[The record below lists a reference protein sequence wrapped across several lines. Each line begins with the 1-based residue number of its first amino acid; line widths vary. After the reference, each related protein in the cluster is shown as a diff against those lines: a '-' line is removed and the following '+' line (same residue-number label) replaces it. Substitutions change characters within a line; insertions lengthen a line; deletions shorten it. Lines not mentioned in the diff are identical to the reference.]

1 MPPARG
7 VASRKITE
15 ICNWKGEAFP
25 HIKRRS
31 RERFIAMSEINVQLN
46 DSAPVQ
52 VPSSTTVAEAL
63 KKLDRDLAKQALAA
77 RVNGR
82 EVDLASPIQA
92 PENGDAVR
100 IEPVLPQTRD
110 GLDVLRHSTAHLLA
124 AAVLDLFPGTKLGI
138 GPALLDDPRY
148 GFFYD
153 VIAPRPLTEADLP
166 VIEKKMRDIAK
177 RNMSYRRD
185 EIPKA
190 EALRIFNERDEPLK
204 CELIDEKAGETVSV
218 YYIDGSPFL
227 DFCLGPHV
235 PNTNRLKAFKVLSL
249 AGAYWKGDAER
260 PQMQRIYGTAF
271 FTQEELDGWLKQREE
286 AEKRDHRRLGR
297 ELDLFSIQEQY
308 GQGLVF
314 WHPKG
319 GIVRQQMEDYLR
331 EELIRRNYSFVYT
344 PHIAKRELW
353 QLSGHEQNYGDSM
366 FAPTTLE
373 ETEFRL
379 KPMNCPFHIGI
390 YKSQQRSYRDLP
402 QRYSEMGTV
411 YRAELSGTLHGLMR
425 VRGFTVD
432 DAHLFCTPEQIPRE
446 IDDCVDFAYQV
457 LKTFGFDK
465 IKFELS
471 VKGSDTSKNYFGLEA
486 DWEKA
491 EQALAAGLDA
501 RGIKYDRV
509 EGEAAFYGPKI
520 DFKIEDAIG
529 RLWQLGT
536 VQWDFN
542 LPERFELEY
551 IGEDNKPHRPVM
563 VHRALFGSIE
573 RFFGVLI
580 EHYAGAFPM
589 WLAPVQV
596 AVLPITDR
604 INKYAETVAQQL
616 RAAGLRVE
624 VNVRNDKIGAKI
636 RDAQLQK
643 IPFML
648 VLGDREM
655 EQSQVAVRER
665 TKGDLG
671 AMSLNDFEQM
681 AQRLVKTRALAN
693 T

>member
-1 MPPARG
+1 
-7 VASRKITE
+7 
-15 ICNWKGEAFP
+15 
-25 HIKRRS
+25 
-31 RERFIAMSEINVQLN
+31 MSDLNVQLK
-46 DSAPVQ
+46 DGPATMMAGPI
-52 VPSSTTVAEAL
+52 TVGEAL
-63 KKLDRDLAKQALAA
+63 KKLDRDIAKQALAA
-77 RVNGR
+77 RVDGR
-82 EVDLASPIQA
+82 EVDLAYTLREQQ
-92 PENGDAVR
+92 NGEPVK
-100 IEPVLPQTRD
+100 IEPVLPETRD

-148 GFFYD
+148 GYFYD
-153 VIAPRPLTEADLP
+153 VIAPQPLTESDLP
-166 VIEKKMRDIAK
+166 VIEKRMRQIAS
-177 RNMSYRRD
+177 RNLPYRRD
-185 EIPKA
+185 EISKA
-190 EALRIFNERDEPLK
+190 EALRIFQERDEPLK
-204 CELIDEKAGETVSV
+204 RELIDEKAGEVVSV
-218 YYIDGSPFL
+218 YYIDNSPFL

-235 PNTNRLKAFKVLSL
+235 PNTNKLRAFKLLSL
-249 AGAYWKGDAER
+249 AGAYWKGDATQT
-260 PQMQRIYGTAF
+260 QMQRIYGTAY
-271 FTQEELDGWLKQREE
+271 FTQEQLDAWLKQREE
-286 AEKRDHRRLGR
+286 AEKRDHRRLGK

-308 GQGLVF
+308 GQGLIF

-319 GIVRQQMEDYLR
+319 GIIRQQMEDYLR
-331 EELIRRNYSFVYT
+331 EELVRRNYSFVYT

-353 QLSGHEQNYGDSM
+353 QISGHEQNYADSM

-379 KPMNCPFHIGI
+379 KPMNCPFHIAI

-402 QRYSEMGTV
+402 QRYAEMGTV

-432 DAHLFCTPEQIPRE
+432 DAHLFCTPEQVRQE

-457 LKTFGFDK
+457 LKTFGFEK

-471 VKGSDTSKNYFGLEA
+471 VKGSDTSKQWFGNEDDWANAEAVLAAALEA
-486 DWEKA
+486 R
-491 EQALAAGLDA
+491 Q
-501 RGIKYDRV
+501 IKYERI

-520 DFKIEDAIG
+520 DFKVEDAIG

-536 VQWDFN
+536 VQYDFN
-542 LPERFELEY
+542 LPQRFELEY
-551 IGEDNKPHRPVM
+551 IAEDNKPHQPVM

-604 INKYAETVAQQL
+604 INEYAEKIAAEL
-616 RAAGLRVE
+616 KAAGLRVE
-624 VNVRNDKIGAKI
+624 TNLKSEKIGAKI
-636 RDAQLQK
+636 RDAQMQK
-643 IPFML
+643 TPFML

-655 EQSQVAVRER
+655 EQGSVAVRER
-665 TKGDLG
+665 SKGDIG
-671 AMSLNDFEQM
+671 AMSTAEFIEM
-681 AQRLVKTRALAN
+681 ARGLITTRALTN

>member
-1 MPPARG
+1 
-7 VASRKITE
+7 
-15 ICNWKGEAFP
+15 
-25 HIKRRS
+25 
-31 RERFIAMSEINVQLN
+31 MSEINVQLN
-46 DSAPVQ
+46 DGPAAQLAGPI
-52 VPSSTTVAEAL
+52 TVAEAL
-63 KKLDRDLAKQALAA
+63 KKLDRDAAKQALAA

-82 EVDLASPIQA
+82 EVDLAYTLNEQQ
-92 PENGDAVR
+92 NGEAIK
-100 IEPVLPQTRD
+100 IEPVLPESLD
-110 GLDVLRHSTAHLLA
+110 GLEVLRHSTAHLLA

-153 VIAPRPLTEADLP
+153 VITPQPLTESDLA
-166 VIEKKMRDIAK
+166 VLEKRMRQIAS
-177 RNMSYRRD
+177 RNLSYRRD
-185 EIPKA
+185 EISKA
-190 EALRIFNERDEPLK
+190 EALRIFQERDEPLK
-204 CELIDEKAGETVSV
+204 RELIDEKAGETVSV
-218 YYIDGSPFL
+218 YYIDNSPFL

-235 PNTNRLKAFKVLSL
+235 PNTNKLRAFKLLSL
-249 AGAYWKGDAER
+249 AGAYWKGDAAQ

-271 FTQEELDGWLKQREE
+271 FTQEQLDAWLKQREE
-286 AEKRDHRRLGR
+286 AEKRDHRRLGK

-308 GQGLVF
+308 GQGLVL

-319 GIVRQQMEDYLR
+319 AVVRQQMEDYLR
-331 EELIRRNYSFVYT
+331 EELVKRNYSMVYT

-353 QLSGHEQNYGDSM
+353 RISGHEQTYADSM
-366 FAPTTLE
+366 FAPITLE

-379 KPMNCPFHIGI
+379 KPMNCPMHIGI
-390 YKSQQRSYRDLP
+390 YRSQQRSYRDLP
-402 QRYSEMGTV
+402 QRYGEMGTV

-432 DAHLFCTPEQIPRE
+432 DAHLFCTPEQIRKE
-446 IDDCVDFAYQV
+446 IDDCVDFASQV
-457 LKTFGFDK
+457 LKTFGFEK
-465 IKFELS
+465 IRFELS
-471 VKGSDTSKNYFGLEA
+471 VRGSDTSKQWLGAEEEWA
-486 DWEKA
+486 KA
-491 EQALAAGLDA
+491 ENALAEALDA
-501 RGIKYDRV
+501 LQIKYERI

-536 VQWDFN
+536 VQLDFN
-542 LPERFELEY
+542 LPELFELEY
-551 IGEDNKPHRPVM
+551 IGEDNKPHRPMM

-604 INKYAETVAQQL
+604 VNEYAEEIAAEL
-616 RAAGLRVE
+616 RRIRLRVE
-624 VNVRNDKIGAKI
+624 TNLRGEKIGAKI
-636 RDAQLQK
+636 RDAQMQK
-643 IPFML
+643 TPFML

-655 EQSQVAVRER
+655 AQQNVAVRER
-665 TKGDLG
+665 SQGDLG
-671 AMSLNDFEQM
+671 VMTIEEFKELAR
-681 AQRLVKTRALAN
+681 ALVETRALSN

>member
-1 MPPARG
+1 
-7 VASRKITE
+7 
-15 ICNWKGEAFP
+15 
-25 HIKRRS
+25 
-31 RERFIAMSEINVQLN
+31 MSELNVQLN
-46 DSAPVQ
+46 DGPAAVMAAPI
-52 VPSSTTVAEAL
+52 TVGEAL
-63 KKLDRDLAKQALAA
+63 KRLDRDLAKQALAA
-77 RVNGR
+77 RVDGR
-82 EVDLASPIQA
+82 EVDLAYTLEEQQ
-92 PENGDAVR
+92 NGEPLK
-100 IEPVLPQTRD
+100 IEPVLPETLE

-153 VIAPRPLTEADLP
+153 VIAPQALTEADLP
-166 VIEKKMRDIAK
+166 VIEKRMRQIAS
-177 RNMSYRRD
+177 RNLSYRRD
-185 EIPKA
+185 EISKA
-190 EALRIFNERDEPLK
+190 EALKIFQDRDEPLK
-204 CELIDEKAGETVSV
+204 RELINEKAGEVVSV
-218 YYIDGSPFL
+218 YYIDNSPFL

-235 PNTNRLKAFKVLSL
+235 PNTNKLRAFKLLSL
-249 AGAYWKGDAER
+249 AGAYWKGDATQ
-260 PQMQRIYGTAF
+260 PQMQRIYGTAY
-271 FTQEELDGWLKQREE
+271 FTQEQLDAWLKQREE

-297 ELDLFSIQEQY
+297 DLDLFSIQEQY
-308 GQGLVF
+308 GQGLIF

-319 GIVRQQMEDYLR
+319 GIIRQQMEDYLR
-331 EELIRRNYSFVYT
+331 EELVRRNYSFVYT

-353 QLSGHEQNYGDSM
+353 QISGHEQNYADSM

-402 QRYSEMGTV
+402 QRYAEMGTV

-432 DAHLFCTPEQIPRE
+432 DAHLFCTPAQVRKE

-457 LKTFGFDK
+457 LKTFGFEK

-471 VKGSDTSKNYFGLEA
+471 VKGSDTSKQWFGSEDDWANAEA
-486 DWEKA
+486 V
-491 EQALAAGLDA
+491 LAAALDA
-501 RGIKYDRV
+501 RQIKYERI

-536 VQWDFN
+536 VQYDFN
-542 LPERFELEY
+542 LPQRFELEY
-551 IGEDNKPHRPVM
+551 IAEDNKPHQPVM

-580 EHYAGAFPM
+580 EHYAGAFPL

-604 INKYAETVAQQL
+604 VNEYAEKVAAEL
-616 RAAGLRVE
+616 RGAGLRVE
-624 VNVRNDKIGAKI
+624 TNLRSEKIGAKI
-636 RDAQLQK
+636 RDAQMQK
-643 IPFML
+643 VPFML

-655 EQSQVAVRER
+655 EQENIAVRER
-665 TKGDLG
+665 SQGDIGVMSTK
-671 AMSLNDFEQM
+671 DFVEM
-681 AQRLVKTRALAN
+681 ARGLIATRALTN
-693 T
+693 G

>member
-1 MPPARG
+1 
-7 VASRKITE
+7 
-15 ICNWKGEAFP
+15 
-25 HIKRRS
+25 
-31 RERFIAMSEINVQLN
+31 MSEINVQLK
-46 DSAPVQ
+46 DGVAAQLEAPV
-52 VPSSTTVAEAL
+52 TVAEAL
-63 KKLDRDLAKQALAA
+63 KRLDRDAAKKALAA

-82 EVDLASPIQA
+82 EVDLAFTLGA
-92 PENGDAVR
+92 DTNGEPLKL
-100 IEPVLPQTRD
+100 EPVLPETLE

-138 GPALLDDPRY
+138 GPALLEDPRY

-153 VIAPRPLTEADLP
+153 VIAPRALTDADLP
-166 VIEKKMRDIAK
+166 VIEKRMREIAR
-177 RNMSYRRD
+177 RNLAYRRD
-185 EIPKA
+185 EITKQT
-190 EALRIFNERDEPLK
+190 ALQLFAERDEPLK
-204 CELIDEKAGETVSV
+204 CELIEEKAGEVVSV

-235 PNTNRLKAFKVLSL
+235 PNTNKLRAFKLLSL
-249 AGAYWKGDAER
+249 AGAYWKGDATQ

-271 FTQEELDGWLKQREE
+271 FTQEELDAWLKQREE
-286 AEKRDHRRLGR
+286 AERRDHRRLGR
-297 ELDLFSIQEQY
+297 ELDLFSIQDQY
-308 GQGLVF
+308 GQGLIL

-319 GIVRQQMEDYLR
+319 AMVRKQMEDYLY
-331 EELIRRNYSFVYT
+331 EELVKRNYSLVYT
-344 PHIAKRELW
+344 PHIARRELW
-353 QLSGHEQNYGDSM
+353 QISGHEQTYGDSM
-366 FAPTTLE
+366 FAPTKLE
-373 ETEFRL
+373 ETEYRL

-402 QRYSEMGTV
+402 QRYGEMGTV

-432 DAHLFCTPEQIPRE
+432 DAHLFCTPEQVLHE
-446 IDDCVDFAYQV
+446 ITDCVDFVGQV
-457 LKTFGFDK
+457 LGTFGFEK
-465 IKFELS
+465 VKFELS
-471 VKGSDTSKNYFGLEA
+471 VKGSDTSKHYLGAEE

-491 EQALAAGLDA
+491 ESMLATALKEK
-501 RGIKYDRV
+501 GIPYERI

-580 EHYAGAFPM
+580 EHYAGAFPL

-604 INKYAETVAQQL
+604 INEYAEKVARDL
-616 RAAGLRVE
+616 KASGLRVE
-624 VNVRNDKIGAKI
+624 TNLKSEKVGAKI

-648 VLGDREM
+648 ILGDREM
-655 EQSQVAVRER
+655 EEGRVAVRER
-665 TKGDLG
+665 TRGDIG
-671 AMSLNDFEQM
+671 AMALDEFQEM
-681 AQRLVKTRALAN
+681 ARGLVESRAITN
-693 T
+693 NSPESGV

>member
-1 MPPARG
+1 
-7 VASRKITE
+7 
-15 ICNWKGEAFP
+15 
-25 HIKRRS
+25 
-31 RERFIAMSEINVQLN
+31 MSEVNVQLK
-46 DSAPVQ
+46 DGAAVQ
-52 VPSSTTVAEAL
+52 VPGSTTVAEAL

-82 EVDLASPIQA
+82 EVDLAYTLDA
-92 PENGDAVR
+92 EANGDALE
-100 IEPVLPQTRD
+100 IEPVLPQTLE

-138 GPALLDDPRY
+138 GPALLEDPRY

-153 VIAPRPLTEADLP
+153 VIAPRALTEADLP

-177 RNMSYRRD
+177 RNMPYRRD
-185 EIPKA
+185 EIPKH
-190 EALRIFNERDEPLK
+190 EALRIFGERDEPLK
-204 CELIDEKAGETVSV
+204 CELIEEKAGDVVSV

-235 PNTNRLKAFKVLSL
+235 PNTNRLRAFKLLSL

-271 FTQEELDGWLKQREE
+271 FTPEELDAWLKQREE

-308 GQGLVF
+308 GQGLVL

-319 GIVRQQMEDYLR
+319 GAVRKQMEDYLR
-331 EELIRRNYSFVYT
+331 EQLVQRGYGLVFT

-353 QLSGHEQNYGDSM
+353 QVSGHEETYADVM
-366 FAPTTLE
+366 FSPTELE
-373 ETEFRL
+373 GTEFRL

-390 YKSQQRSYRDLP
+390 YSSAQRSYRDLP
-402 QRYSEMGTV
+402 LRYAELGTC

-425 VRGFTVD
+425 VRGFTQD
-432 DAHLFCTPEQIPRE
+432 DAHIFCTPETVRGE
-446 IDDCVDFAYQV
+446 IVNCIQFAFA
-457 LKTFGFDK
+457 LLGAFGFDEFK
-465 IKFELS
+465 IELS
-471 VKGSDTSKNYFGLEA
+471 VRGNDSTKKYLGADE
-486 DWEKA
+486 DWERG
-491 EQALAAGLDA
+491 EQAL
-501 RGIKYDRV
+501 V
-509 EGEAAFYGPKI
+509 EALTDQNLPYERMEDEAAFYGPKI
-520 DFKIEDAIG
+520 DIKVKDSIG
-529 RLWQLGT
+529 RLWQLTT
-536 VQWDFN
+536 VQFDFN

-551 IGEDNKPHRPVM
+551 IGEDNKPHRPIM
-563 VHRALFGSIE
+563 VHRALFGSVE

-604 INKYAETVAQQL
+604 INEYAESVAKEL
-616 RAAGLRVE
+616 RAGGLRVE
-624 VNVRNDKIGAKI
+624 VNLRNDKIGAKI
-636 RDAQLQK
+636 RDAQMQK

-648 VLGDREM
+648 VLGDREV
-655 EQSQVAVRER
+655 EEGKVAVRER
-665 TKGDLG
+665 AKGDIG
-671 AMSLNDFEQM
+671 AMSLNEFREL
-681 AQRLVKTRALAN
+681 AQRLIKTRALTN
-693 T
+693 Q